1 MAGDAGIPARAGI
14 AVAVGVAFNPEDP
27 LGCTRSP
34 LGLAGARHGGLA
46 LWPAGRAGRWR
57 RAAVGIGSPCMWV
70 TWTRF
75 PQIFFLG
82 GLITVMLVG
91 EFSSLWRARTR
102 RAEAVQYYLDQRLE
116 HLIRQ
121 YYLLRL
127 SHDRLEQ
134 ELIGRPMSMRD
145 ALEDAARTQRQ
156 R

>member
-1 MAGDAGIPARAGI
+1 
-14 AVAVGVAFNPEDP
+14 
-27 LGCTRSP
+27 
-34 LGLAGARHGGLA
+34 
-46 LWPAGRAGRWR
+46 
-57 RAAVGIGSPCMWV
+57 
-70 TWTRF
+70 
-75 PQIFFLG
+75 
-82 GLITVMLVG
+82 MLVG

-145 ALEDAARTQRQ
+145 ALKTLRGLSGSDDEAQILLRLLAQYCQISSAALHPVRDDKLEKPR
-156 R
+156 